1 VNPNRAF
8 EGWALKKSHS
18 LRQCLSKPLLDETPK
33 KKVGSR
39 KEKDDCQKDVIDQKD
54 HKNVKAW

>member
-1 VNPNRAF
+1 MDPNRSF

-18 LRQCLSKPLLDETPK
+18 LRQCLSKPLGEETLE

-39 KEKDDCQKDVIDQKD
+39 KEEEECNKDIIETID
-54 HKNVKAW
+54 HMIL